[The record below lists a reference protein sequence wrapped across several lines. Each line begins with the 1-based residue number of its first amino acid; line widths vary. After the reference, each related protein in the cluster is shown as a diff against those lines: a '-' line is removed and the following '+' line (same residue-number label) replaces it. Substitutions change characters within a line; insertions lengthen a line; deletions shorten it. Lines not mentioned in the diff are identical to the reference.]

1 MWHMNDV
8 GGGWWLLMS
17 VGMVAFW
24 ALLLYGVVW
33 LARGTASRGPQAP
46 QPPAPSESPQQVL
59 ERRLAAGEVSV
70 EEYER
75 LRAVLDQEPNKPPL
89 EPALH

>member
-8 GGGWWLLMS
+8 GWGWWLLMS

-24 ALLLYGVVW
+24 ALRIYGVVW
-33 LARGTASRGPQAP
+33 LARGTASQGPQAP

-70 EEYER
+70 EDYER
-75 LRAVLDQEPNKPPL
+75 LRAVLDQEPNKPPP
-89 EPALH
+89 EPAPH